1 MFESSL
7 LATPGGLPASKQVYS
22 IGEAMTMNITP
33 DIDVEELVEHYP
45 KAVNFLADR
54 GIVCIR
60 CGEPYWGTLR
70 ELAASKSMGD
80 RVEEIV
86 NDLKAYLAGI
96 ESQDAG

>member
-1 MFESSL
+1 MEL
-7 LATPGGLPASKQVYS
+7 
-22 IGEAMTMNITP
+22 TP
-33 DIDVEELVEHYP
+33 DVYIEDLVAEHP
-45 KAVNFLADR
+45 RAATFLADR

-70 ELAASKSMGD
+70 ELATSKSMGD

>member
-7 LATPGGLPASKQVYS
+7 LATLGGLPASKQVYS

-60 CGEPYWGTLR
+60 CGEPYWGSLR
-70 ELAASKSMGD
+70 DLAAVKHLGD
-80 RVEEIV
+80 QIDQIIKELRV
-86 NDLKAYLAGI
+86 YLS
-96 ESQDAG
+96 E